1 MAHAWLVIIITLI
14 VAVYVP
20 TKIYLDTKTVKT
32 AEVKVKI
39 PNLPD
44 DLQGFRIVHI
54 SDLQADNRTVESRME
69 KYIDAANKLEPD
81 IIVFTGDLVT
91 YGTDHIKKGAEMIG
105 KLKTKYG
112 VYGCLGDHDYWSDP
126 ELIIPSLKEQ
136 GVTILENGNF
146 SLNVKS
152 SKIYMTLVTN
162 IYSER
167 PNGQILK
174 KLANQNAGSA
184 LKIFI
189 THQPSNGLVEFAA
202 KSNYDIFLAGHT
214 HGGQIVFSPFGI
226 KVAPV
231 SLETNYLSGQYR
243 FGSMFININNGLGL
257 TLAPIRYNAP
267 ASVTLI
273 KLEE

>member
-1 MAHAWLVIIITLI
+1 
-14 VAVYVP
+14 
-20 TKIYLDTKTVKT
+20 
-32 AEVKVKI
+32 
-39 PNLPD
+39 
-44 DLQGFRIVHI
+44 
-54 SDLQADNRTVESRME
+54 
-69 KYIDAANKLEPD
+69 
-81 IIVFTGDLVT
+81 VT
-91 YGTDHIKKGAEMIG
+91 YGTEHIKEGAEMIG

-112 VYGCLGDHDYWSDP
+112 VYACLGDHDYWSDP
-126 ELIIPSLKEQ
+126 ELIVQSLRKR

-167 PNGQILK
+167 PNEQILK
-174 KLANQNAGSA
+174 TLANQDAGSA

-202 KSNYDIFLAGHT
+202 KGNYDIFLAGHT
-214 HGGQIVFSPFGI
+214 HGGQIVFSLFGI
-226 KVAPV
+226 EAAPAL
-231 SLETNYLSGQYR
+231 LETDYLSGQYR
-243 FGSMFININNGLGL
+243 FGSMLIDINNGLGL

-273 KLEE
+273 KLEK